1 MSITIHQVPLT
12 PHQTR
17 VRKSLENLS
26 VPDWFRPSPEPGNA
40 AQATPRWKRERST
53 RPGWRRESVTQSIS
67 STQGP
72 SSRASSTSYTQSV
85 RSSPCA
91 YQRDYGRSL
100 SRTRHIGEKDI
111 SLPPPTPS
119 KSHHPTTHPHT
130 YKQPY
135 QGWRS
140 QEKLTTPSYL
150 QTPAQRLAHS
160 TITTVVA
167 DDTTKDRKEDQ
178 ELLSKSLVA
187 KEVRD
192 KQKKLTG
199 RNWIPCACIRL
210 GAIHSDK
217 HN

>member
-1 MSITIHQVPLT
+1 M
-12 PHQTR
+12 
-17 VRKSLENLS
+17 
-26 VPDWFRPSPEPGNA
+26 G
-40 AQATPRWKRERST
+40 
-53 RPGWRRESVTQSIS
+53 
-67 STQGP
+67 
-72 SSRASSTSYTQSV
+72 SYTQSV

-119 KSHHPTTHPHT
+119 KIHHPTTHPHT

-160 TITTVVA
+160 TITTAVA
-167 DDTTKDRKEDQ
+167 DDITKDSREDQ
-178 ELLSKSLVA
+178 ELLSKSL
-187 KEVRD
+187 
-192 KQKKLTG
+192 
-199 RNWIPCACIRL
+199 
-210 GAIHSDK
+210 
-217 HN
+217 